1 MKSAIQPWLADSWR
15 RSEGAGLCEARPGYE
30 LKLSP
35 VELEERCERHRQ
47 LIALVESEALPLFTR
62 LMAHTESR
70 LILSDAEG
78 FVLRHWGLSRYSDR
92 LANVALDCGV
102 NWLEEHK
109 GTNAIGTALKAK
121 EALSVVGEQ
130 HFCRPHRFMSCTA
143 SPIFSPSGELIGA
156 LDITSERLRHNQQT
170 LLLISSLAQQV
181 ETALLCALP
190 GGRFRV
196 DVAASR
202 QLLCSG
208 WQGILIADDDGRL
221 LGLNPMARQYLG
233 AAAPGMKVG
242 ELLGDDW
249 QAQQALCSR
258 GELHLSTCAIGTIT
272 PSQAAKSTNAARAP
286 DASKASNSP
295 KTQSVTSTWG
305 AHGIKP
311 LHFHDPQL
319 ESAWQQARKVISRK
333 IPLLVQGETG
343 VGKEHFV
350 RQLFQESRLSGE
362 LVAVNCA
369 ALPAE
374 LIEAELFGYQ
384 GGAFTGAARQGHLG
398 KVRQADGGFLF
409 LDEIGEL
416 PLAAQGRLLRVLQE
430 REVTPV
436 GGLKSHRVDIQVVA
450 ATHMD
455 LAHMVRDGRF
465 REDLYFRLN
474 GLQVGL
480 PPLRQRADRSRL
492 IHKLHR
498 QYRLNAPGDEQQ
510 LCPQLLSLLEAY
522 GWPGNLR
529 ELDNLMQ
536 VACLM
541 AEGERE
547 LGLTHLSDAH
557 RRALM
562 QACAVQSASEPSLK
576 AGLDGRIQATLAEC
590 DGNISEAARRLGVS
604 RNLIYRSLKR
614 TVS

>member
-15 RSEGAGLCEARPGYE
+15 RSEGAGLSETRPGE
-30 LKLSP
+30 LKLSR
-35 VELEERCERHRQ
+35 VELDERCERHRQ

-62 LMAHTESR
+62 LMAHTDSR

-156 LDITSERLRHNQQT
+156 LDITSERLKHNQQT

-196 DVAASR
+196 DLAASR
-202 QLLCSG
+202 QLLSSG

-233 AAAPGMKVG
+233 GASPGMALG

-249 QAQQALCSR
+249 QAQQALCPR
-258 GELHLSTCAIGTIT
+258 GELHLATSAIGEGALSI
-272 PSQAAKSTNAARAP
+272 QTN
-286 DASKASNSP
+286 KAS
-295 KTQSVTSTWG
+295 SV
-305 AHGIKP
+305 HGIKP
-311 LHFHDPQL
+311 LRFHDPQL
-319 ESAWQQARKVISRK
+319 ETAWQQARKVISRK

-350 RQLFQESRLSGE
+350 RQLYQDSRLDGE

-384 GGAFTGAARQGHLG
+384 GGAFTGASRQGHLG

-436 GGLKSHRVDIQVVA
+436 GGLKSHQVDIQVVA

-455 LAHMVRDGRF
+455 LAAMVRDGRF

-474 GLQVGL
+474 GLQVSL
-480 PPLRQRADRSRL
+480 PPLRQRADKSRL

-498 QYRLNAPGDEQQ
+498 QYRVNPPGGEQR
-510 LCPQLLSLLEAY
+510 LCPQLLALLETY

-547 LGLTHLSDAH
+547 LCQAHLSEAH
-557 RRALM
+557 RRVLLQSHIV
-562 QACAVQSASEPSLK
+562 QAPSESSLK
-576 AGLDGRIQATLAEC
+576 AELDGRIQTTLSEC

-614 TVS
+614 TDS